1 MYNHFTLARK
11 FIAYWMTASNGKGHG
26 VHSPFVFDFI
36 KNVLND
42 HHSKPFYKS
51 IESRRKELLRNKD
64 YIDVEDFGAGSGIVK
79 TNKRRIDK
87 IAASSL
93 KPKKYAQLMHRM
105 VAYYKPENI
114 LELGTSLGITSSYLA
129 SGHQKVQLN
138 TFEGSSAIAAI
149 AQQSFEKLSICNI
162 KINQGNF
169 DETLPQFLNTHP
181 SLDLA
186 FIDGNHRKEPTL
198 RYFEELMKVA
208 NENTIIVFDD
218 IHWSEDMESAWEEI
232 KDHPSVTLSIDL
244 FFIGIVLL
252 KKEFLVKQHFTIR
265 F

>member
-1 MYNHFTLARK
+1 
-11 FIAYWMTASNGKGHG
+11 
-26 VHSPFVFDFI
+26 VFDFI

-51 IESRRKELLRNKD
+51 IENRRKELLRNKD
-64 YIDVEDFGAGSGIVK
+64 YIDVEDFGAGSGIIR

-105 VAYYKPENI
+105 VSYYKPSNI
-114 LELGTSLGITSSYLA
+114 IELGTSLGITSTYLA
-129 SGHQKVQLN
+129 CGHKKAQVD

-149 AQQSFEKLSICNI
+149 ARETFEKLSLNNI
-162 KINQGNF
+162 QIHQGDF
-169 DETLPQFLNTHP
+169 DDTLPIFLASRP
-181 SLDLA
+181 KIDLA

-198 RYFEELMKVA
+198 RYFEELLKVA
-208 NENTIIVFDD
+208 NDNTIIIFDD
-218 IHWSEDMESAWEEI
+218 IHWSEEMESAWESI
-232 KDHPSVTLSIDL
+232 KNHPKVTLTTDL
-244 FFIGIVLL
+244 FFIGIVLF
-252 KKEFLVKQHFTIR
+252 KKDFLTKQHFTIR